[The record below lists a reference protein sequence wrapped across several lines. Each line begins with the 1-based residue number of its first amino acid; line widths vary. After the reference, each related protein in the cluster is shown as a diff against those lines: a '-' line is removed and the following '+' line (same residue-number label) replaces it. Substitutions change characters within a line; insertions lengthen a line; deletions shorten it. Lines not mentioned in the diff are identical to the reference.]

1 MFSGDRD
8 LTRGIKMAK
17 VHQYIKFET
26 EEQKE
31 KFQNTMRNL
40 KFKIQ
45 KNNGDILNDAVE
57 FYNSMFNHR
66 GERVK

>member
-1 MFSGDRD
+1 
-8 LTRGIKMAK
+8 MAK